1 MVFSFC
7 REGRHAMQNFLPRA
21 PPLTAPAF
29 LVKAA
34 EHPIF
39 DSQEEIMSRRSNK
52 RMWLP
57 GLWGMLVLTALPPT
71 AGAAT
76 SFKESKQER
85 RLEAQL
91 PLGETRDFYRGLLT
105 GLGYTIIAMNTAA
118 PDAVE
123 YEVRKQGQ
131 TTLVQIEM
139 NQKTGK
145 AIEVAVIGSLPQLL
159 ASEQEAGS
167 SERMTP
173 FFNAAAPL
181 AQAVMASTRREGDAD
196 SVVARGS
203 RFSDR
208 DQLRAARL
216 VAELD
221 TLPVGRARPFYHSA
235 LQGRGYQVGEARS
248 GGAGQEL
255 ALEAGKDGQALV
267 LLVRF
272 DAETGKSLGVSAS
285 PLWREAPDV
294 GRDRLVSALGVET
307 MEP

>member
-1 MVFSFC
+1 M
-7 REGRHAMQNFLPRA
+7 
-21 PPLTAPAF
+21 
-29 LVKAA
+29 
-34 EHPIF
+34 F

-52 RMWLP
+52 RMWVP
-57 GLWGMLVLTALPPT
+57 GLWGMLVLTALPLT

-76 SFKESKQER
+76 SFKESKQDR
-85 RLEAQL
+85 RLEAQI

-105 GLGYTIIAMNTAA
+105 GLGYTIIAVNNTA

-131 TTLVQIEM
+131 TTTVQFEM

-167 SERMTP
+167 SERRTP

-181 AQAVMASTRREGDAD
+181 DQAVMAPTRREGDAD
-196 SVVARGS
+196 PVIARGS

-208 DQLRAARL
+208 DQLRAVRL

-221 TLPVGRARPFYHSA
+221 TLPVGRARPFYRSA
-235 LQGRGYQVGEARS
+235 LQGRGYQVGKARS

-294 GRDRLVSALGVET
+294 GRDRLVSALGIET